1 MKIIF
6 LYFLLFTFHF
16 LLFTSH
22 SLAQDTIKIL
32 ILDEPRGVLLIE
44 ESQGLTGK
52 VIELPFEKYI
62 EGVVAAEVG
71 GEWDIEALKA
81 QAVISRSYAVYYK
94 EINSGKGHHLTS
106 TVWHQVYKGENIDP
120 WIALAVKETE
130 GEILTYE
137 GKPIEAFYH
146 STCGGR
152 TELPEEVWGKSYPY
166 LKSVTCID
174 ESSPYYN
181 WKRRFSFKEIES
193 ALRVTSIKDISIS
206 SLTSTG
212 RVKTLKIITEDS
224 DAPVEVKA
232 VELRRLLGFSVLPS
246 TLFTI
251 DVAHGEVTFI
261 GKGYGHGV
269 GLSQWKA
276 LEMSKEGKDYREIL
290 EYFYPG
296 TVLEKQ

>member
-1 MKIIF
+1 MRSLSCVALLILL
-6 LYFLLFTFHF
+6 LYVIAP
-16 LLFTSH
+16 
-22 SLAQDTIKIL
+22 SLEAHDTIKIL
-32 ILDEPRGVLLIE
+32 IPEDPSGVLHVE
-44 ESQGLTGK
+44 ESQGLKGK

-71 GEWDIEALKA
+71 KEWDIEALKA

-94 EINSGKGHHLTS
+94 EINSGKGYHLTS
-106 TVWHQVYKGENIDP
+106 TVLHQLYKGENTDP
-120 WIALAVKETE
+120 WIALAVNETE

-166 LKSVTCID
+166 LKSVICVD
-174 ESSPYYN
+174 ESSPYYS
-181 WKRRFSFKEIES
+181 WKRRFSFKEIEG
-193 ALRVTSIKDISIS
+193 ALRIKGIKDISIS

-212 RVKTLKIITEDS
+212 RVKTLKIIIEDL
-224 DAPVEVKA
+224 DAPIEVKA
-232 VELRRLLGFSVLPS
+232 VELRRLLGYRELPS

-261 GKGYGHGV
+261 GQGYGHGV

-276 LEMSKEGKDYREIL
+276 VEMSKEGKDYREIL

-296 TVLEKQ
+296 TMLKKRH

>member
-1 MKIIF
+1 MIGLCVALLIF
-6 LYFLLFTFHF
+6 FIAPPLNAH
-16 LLFTSH
+16 
-22 SLAQDTIKIL
+22 DTIKIL
-32 ILDEPRGVLLIE
+32 MLEELRGVLPGR
-44 ESQGLTGK
+44 ESQGLNGK

-71 GEWDIEALKA
+71 EEWDIEALKA
-81 QAVISRSYAVYYK
+81 QAVISRSYAVYHK
-94 EINSGKGHHLTS
+94 EINSGNGYHLTS
-106 TVWHQVYKGENIDP
+106 TVLHQVYKGENTSP

-146 STCGGR
+146 STCGGM

-166 LKSVTCID
+166 LKSVICVD

-181 WKRRFSFKEIES
+181 WKRRFSFKEIER
-193 ALRVTSIKDISIS
+193 ALRVKNIKDISIS
-206 SLTSTG
+206 SFTSTG
-212 RVKTLKIITEDS
+212 RAKTLKIITEDL
-224 DAPVEVKA
+224 DTPVEVKA
-232 VELRRLLGFSVLPS
+232 VELRRLLGYRELPS

-251 DVAHGEVTFI
+251 DVNHGEVTFI
-261 GKGYGHGV
+261 GRGYGHGV

-296 TVLEKQ
+296 TMLKKQGSI

>member
-1 MKIIF
+1 MKRIF
-6 LYFLLFTFHF
+6 LYFSLLTFHFSLFTFP
-16 LLFTSH
+16 LF
-22 SLAQDTIKIL
+22 ADDTIRILMLEDPKDVNGKI
-32 ILDEPRGVLLIE
+32 
-44 ESQGLTGK
+44 
-52 VIELPFEKYI
+52 IELQFEKYI

-71 GEWDIEALKA
+71 REWDIEALKA
-81 QAVISRSYAVYYK
+81 QAVISRTYAVYYK
-94 EINSGKGHHLTS
+94 DINRDNDYHLTS
-106 TVWHQVYKGENIDP
+106 TVLHQVYKGENTDP

-166 LKSVTCID
+166 LKSVTCVD

-181 WKRRFSFKEIES
+181 WKRRFNFKEIER
-193 ALRVTSIKDISIS
+193 ALGIKGIKDISIAS
-206 SLTSTG
+206 FTPTG
-212 RVKTLKIITEDS
+212 RVRTLKIIREAS
-224 DAPVEVKA
+224 DVPMEVKA
-232 VELRRLLGFSVLPS
+232 VELRKLLGYRELPS

-251 DVAHGEVTFI
+251 DVTEGEVTFT

-276 LEMSKEGKDYREIL
+276 LEMAREGKDYREVL

-296 TVLEKQ
+296 TVLEKRQ